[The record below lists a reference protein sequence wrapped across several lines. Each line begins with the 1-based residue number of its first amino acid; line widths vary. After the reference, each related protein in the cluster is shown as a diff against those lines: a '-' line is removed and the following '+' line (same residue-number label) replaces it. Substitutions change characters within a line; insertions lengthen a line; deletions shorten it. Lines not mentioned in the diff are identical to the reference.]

1 MPSTL
6 RDASPVPAMCRS
18 WGAVVALLAASC
30 LAILPAR
37 AQSMSV
43 QSTRAQSARVGDAGA
58 SHGVVEDALTRIRRA
73 GVLRIGLTGDYRP
86 FSFRTPAGALEGADV
101 AMARDFARAI
111 GVRPVFVMT
120 TWAALSGDFSAG
132 RFDIAVG
139 GVSIDPA
146 RARLG
151 LFSQPY
157 VSDGKRPVV
166 RCADARR
173 FTGIDAINRPDVRV
187 VVNPGG
193 TNERFARERLARAA
207 ITVFPDNTRI
217 FDQIIAGKADVM
229 VTDGV
234 EVDLQ
239 SRLHPG
245 VLCPA
250 KVGAPFTH
258 FDKAW
263 LLPRDARFAATV
275 NRFIG
280 QEVKTGRW
288 AARLRRAM

>member
-1 MPSTL
+1 
-6 RDASPVPAMCRS
+6 MCRTRGR
-18 WGAVVALLAASC
+18 GAVAALLAASC
-30 LAILPAR
+30 LAIMPAR
-37 AQSMSV
+37 AQSMNV
-43 QSTRAQSARVGDAGA
+43 QSMNARHTRAGDPGA
-58 SHGVVEDALTRIRRA
+58 CHGVVGDALTRIRRA

-86 FSFRTPAGALEGADV
+86 FSFRTPGGALEGADV
-101 AMARDFARAI
+101 AMARDFARTI

-120 TWAALSGDFSAG
+120 TWASLSDDFSAG

-139 GVSIDPA
+139 GVSVDPA

-151 LFSQPY
+151 VFSQSY
-157 VSDGKRPVV
+157 ARDGKRPVV
-166 RCADARR
+166 RCADAGR

-187 VVNPGG
+187 IVNPGG

-239 SRLHPG
+239 SHLHPG

-250 KVGAPFTH
+250 EVSAPFTH
-258 FDKAW
+258 FEKAW
-263 LLPRDARFAATV
+263 LLPRDVRFAAAA
-275 NRFIG
+275 NRFIAAEIRNG
-280 QEVKTGRW
+280 GW
-288 AARLRRAM
+288 AARLRQAM